1 MRKMIMNLIQKTR
14 TMSEKSLPLIYLQ
27 KQVVFPYCNVS
38 FLSGNK
44 NLAGIK
50 QGDRVVALP
59 VRTVLDMLF
68 PRGRMATLSDV
79 VEIKQEDAGWN
90 VQLKGISRVRLGRT
104 SGFALA
110 EYDGIDEVERP
121 GQERLREDLRK
132 KSQELIFLIN
142 VNESDKLIHL
152 LNFLVNLPQLSDF
165 VSNYFILK
173 FPRRYDIF
181 IEEDVESRARKLL
194 VVLDD
199 LIAELKAKREREQ

>member
-1 MRKMIMNLIQKTR
+1 MND
-14 TMSEKSLPLIYLQ
+14 EYLPIIFLQ

-38 FLSGNK
+38 FRSANK

-50 QGDRVVALP
+50 QGDSVVALP
-59 VRTVLDMLF
+59 VRTVLDVLF
-68 PRGRMATLSDV
+68 CRGRMATLSEV
-79 VEIKQEDAGWN
+79 VEIKQEEQERVWS
-90 VQLKGISRVRLGRT
+90 VQLKGISRVRVRRT
-104 SGFALA
+104 ARFALA
-110 EYDGIDEVERP
+110 VYEGVEETERP

-152 LNFLVNLPQLSDF
+152 VNFLVNLPQLSDF

-173 FPRRYDIF
+173 FPRRYEIF
-181 IEEDVESRARKLL
+181 VEEDVERRARKLL

-199 LIAELKAKREREQ
+199 LIADLKAKREREH

>member
-1 MRKMIMNLIQKTR
+1 MN
-14 TMSEKSLPLIYLQ
+14 EKSLPIILLQ

-38 FLSGNK
+38 FSSENK
-44 NLAGIK
+44 NLAKIS

-59 VRTVLDMLF
+59 VRTVLDILF
-68 PRGRMATLSDV
+68 PRGRMATLSEV
-79 VEIKQEDAGWN
+79 VEIKQEGRAWN
-90 VQLKGISRVRLGRT
+90 VQLKGISRVRLRRT
-104 SGFALA
+104 SSFALA
-110 EYDGIDEVERP
+110 VYDSVEELERP

-173 FPRRYDIF
+173 FPQRYEIF
-181 IEEDVESRARKLL
+181 IEENVELRARKLL

-199 LIAELKAKREREQ
+199 LIADLKVKRERER

>member
-1 MRKMIMNLIQKTR
+1 MNDR
-14 TMSEKSLPLIYLQ
+14 SLPILYLQ

-38 FLSGNK
+38 FRSTSRTLSGI
-44 NLAGIK
+44 G

-59 VRTVLDMLF
+59 VRTVLDGLF
-68 PRGRMATLSDV
+68 PRGRLATLSEV
-79 VEIKQEDAGWN
+79 VEIQREDDAWN
-90 VQLKGISRVRLGRT
+90 VQLKGVSRGLIRRVIKF
-104 SGFALA
+104 SAV
-110 EYDGIDEVERP
+110 EYDAIDETARA

-173 FPRRYDIF
+173 FPRRYEIF
-181 IEEDVESRARKLL
+181 TERDVELRARKLL
-194 VVLDD
+194 VVLDE
-199 LIAELKAKREREQ
+199 LIADLKVKRERER

>member
-1 MRKMIMNLIQKTR
+1 
-14 TMSEKSLPLIYLQ
+14 
-27 KQVVFPYCNVS
+27 
-38 FLSGNK
+38 
-44 NLAGIK
+44 
-50 QGDRVVALP
+50 
-59 VRTVLDMLF
+59 
-68 PRGRMATLSDV
+68 MATLSDV

-152 LNFLVNLPQLSDF
+152 STFW
-165 VSNYFILK
+165 
-173 FPRRYDIF
+173 
-181 IEEDVESRARKLL
+181 
-194 VVLDD
+194 
-199 LIAELKAKREREQ
+199 

>member
-1 MRKMIMNLIQKTR
+1 MNEKT
-14 TMSEKSLPLIYLQ
+14 LPIILLQ

-38 FLSGNK
+38 FSSENK
-44 NLAGIK
+44 NLAKIS

-59 VRTVLDMLF
+59 VRTVLDILF
-68 PRGRMATLSDV
+68 PRGRMATLSEV
-79 VEIKQEDAGWN
+79 VEIKQEGRAWS
-90 VQLKGISRVRLGRT
+90 VQLKGISRVRLRRA
-104 SGFALA
+104 SSFALA
-110 EYDGIDEVERP
+110 VYEGVEELERP

-173 FPRRYDIF
+173 FPQRYEIF
-181 IEEDVESRARKLL
+181 IEENVELRARKLL

-199 LIAELKAKREREQ
+199 LIADLKVKREMER